1 MSQTVV
7 RHRWQ
12 DIPAE
17 NVSPSVSRRYITA
30 DRVTVAQFHLKQ
42 GGVVPRHSHEQ
53 EQITCV
59 MSGALEF
66 VINGLQVVVSS
77 GEVAQIP
84 SWVEH
89 EVRVLEDTVVIDVF
103 SPVRQDWIDK
113 TDDYFRR

>member
-1 MSQTVV
+1 MSAI
-7 RHRWQ
+7 HYRWI
-12 DIPAE
+12 DIPGE
-17 NVSPSVSRRYITA
+17 SIGNSIERKFITGQ
-30 DRVTVAQFHLKQ
+30 RVTVSRFELKR